1 MWNMLPTYLP
11 HVYVQ
16 DIDITISLTSDQVI
30 TDLWAIS
37 LKNGRRGP

>member
-1 MWNMLPTYLP
+1 MWNMLPSYLP

-16 DIDITISLTSDQVI
+16 DIGITISLTSYQVI

-37 LKNGRRGP
+37 WKNGRRGA